1 MTNSSILTLDS
12 VTLVL
17 PDGRP
22 LFTDL
27 NESFDLR
34 HTGLVGRNGVGK
46 SLLGQLLAGLR
57 EPSQGHCLRHGRVHH
72 LDQQVLANSATL
84 ADLARIGGTLRAL
97 ERIERGSIDPADFD
111 AVGDRWDIRSRLQA
125 QLQRH
130 GLGHLDPHCP
140 ANRLS
145 GGQAMRVALLGAW
158 LSEADYLILDEPSNH
173 LDSSARAMLLDMLQ
187 GWDKGLLVISH
198 DRALLGHMA
207 RIVELSPLGLRAYGG
222 DFAFY
227 RQQST
232 AQAELAAQE
241 LLRLKQQR
249 QRQAVALQRQRENL
263 ERHQASAGRQAR
275 QANQAQ
281 ILLDRQQQRSQATAG
296 RQRRELRDAK
306 ATLDEQVR
314 EAARQVEREV
324 PIMLHAPTPQR
335 HAGREVLALEGLYL
349 PRGTT
354 TALDLRL
361 CLGQRLGV
369 VGDNGSGKSTL
380 LRVLAGELAP
390 RAGSL
395 RLTGEVAL
403 LDQHG
408 SRLEPQHSALEHLRA
423 ANPRLQRDEL
433 HRRLAQLGID
443 AARIALPGAL
453 LSGGERLKVALA
465 AVLYREQPLDL
476 LLLDEPNNHLDL
488 PSLEALEQLLRQFKG
503 ALLVVSHDHVFL
515 ENLILK
521 DYLRL
526 GSSLSRSFGARA
538 IDRIR
543 ATRCSP

>member
-1 MTNSSILTLDS
+1 MTSSSILTLDS

-57 EPSQGHCLRHGRVHH
+57 EPSEGYCLRLGRVHH
-72 LDQQVLANSATL
+72 LDQQVIANSTTV
-84 ADLARIGGTLRAL
+84 ADLAQVGSTLRAL
-97 ERIERGSIDPADFD
+97 ERIERGSLDPEDFD
-111 AVGDRWDIRSRLQA
+111 AVGERWDIRPRLQA

-130 GLGHLDPHCP
+130 GLGHLDPYYPVEH
-140 ANRLS
+140 LS

-173 LDSSARAMLLDMLQ
+173 LDSSARTLLLDMLQ

-222 DFAFY
+222 DFGFY

-232 AQAELAAQE
+232 AQAERAAQA

-249 QRQAVALQRQRENL
+249 QRQVQALQRQRENF
-263 ERHQASAGRQAR
+263 ERHQACAGRRAK

-306 ATLDEQVR
+306 AALDEQVR
-314 EAARQVEREV
+314 QAARQVEREV
-324 PIMLHAPTPQR
+324 PIVLHAPTPQR
-335 HAGREVLALEGLYL
+335 HAGREVLALERLYL

-408 SRLEPQHSALEHLRA
+408 SCLGPRQSALEHLRA
-423 ANPRLQRDEL
+423 ANPRLPDDEL
-433 HRRLAQLGID
+433 RRRLAQLGID
-443 AARIALPGAL
+443 AARITLPSVL

-465 AVLYREQPLDL
+465 AVLYRERPLDL

-488 PSLEALEQLLRQFKG
+488 PSLEALEHLLHQFKG
-503 ALLVVSHDHVFL
+503 ALLVVSHDQVFL
-515 ENLILK
+515 QSLVLEGCLHLSP
-521 DYLRL
+521 D
-526 GSSLSRSFGARA
+526 SLSP
-538 IDRIR
+538 
-543 ATRCSP
+543 TTP